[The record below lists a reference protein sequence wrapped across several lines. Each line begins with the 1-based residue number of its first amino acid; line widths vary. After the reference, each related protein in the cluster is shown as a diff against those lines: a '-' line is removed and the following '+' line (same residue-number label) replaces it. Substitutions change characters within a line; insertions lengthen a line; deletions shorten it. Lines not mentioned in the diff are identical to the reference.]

1 MLPKL
6 FPNFRGFRRFSA
18 NVDSIRV
25 SLRCVDV
32 STIDSSTSDVSSDNR
47 SVSDVNLSDFD
58 ASSSSCCGDDDGDS
72 LGRES
77 RSVCDGNVSDFDVS
91 SSNCCGDDDVNLRIE
106 RRVEEPALI
115 RLKKERNADR
125 LFQLFKENARNR
137 VVVENRYAFEDT
149 VSRLAGAG
157 RYDYIENLLEDQ
169 KSLPQGRREGFMI
182 RIIML
187 YGRAGMVKQA
197 VDTFYNMHLFRCKRT
212 VKSFNATLKV
222 LAQGRDLEAV
232 RSFIKEAPCEFGVE
246 LDVISM
252 NIVVSAFCRMGVL
265 DKAYLV
271 MSEMEKEGIKPDVVT
286 FTTLISAFYK
296 CGQWEIGNG
305 LWNLM
310 VRKGSCPNVATFNAR
325 IQFLVS
331 RGRAWSAN
339 DLLLLMEKKG
349 IPPDEITYNLVI
361 KGFFE
366 AGYLDMAR
374 RVYSALHG
382 RGGKANLQIY
392 QTMVHHLCKA
402 GYFEPAYDMCK
413 ECLKKNWTINV
424 GTIYALLKG
433 LKSVG
438 RVHNAWMIIGLAE
451 KRRPPF
457 PAMQLDAFKSI
468 LGKS

>member
-1 MLPKL
+1 MLLKFFL
-6 FPNFRGFRRFSA
+6 NLRSFRRFSA
-18 NVDSIRV
+18 SANSVTSLLSCVDSSAINS
-25 SLRCVDV
+25 SLNDISRENQSHFDV
-32 STIDSSTSDVSSDNR
+32 CSSNFGGE
-47 SVSDVNLSDFD
+47 DVNGGDNDCLS
-58 ASSSSCCGDDDGDS
+58 C
-72 LGRES
+72 
-77 RSVCDGNVSDFDVS
+77 
-91 SSNCCGDDDVNLRIE
+91 DDDVKLRVKP
-106 RRVEEPALI
+106 RLDEPALI
-115 RLKKERNADR
+115 KLKNERNPDR

-157 RYDYIENLLEDQ
+157 RYDYIEDLLEDQ
-169 KSLPQGRREGFMI
+169 KALPQGRREGFI
-182 RIIML
+182 VRIIML

-212 VKSFNATLKV
+212 VKSLNATLKV
-222 LAQGRDLEAV
+222 LTQARDLEAIS
-232 RSFIKEAPCEFGVE
+232 SFLKEAPCEFGVE

-271 MSEMEKEGIKPDVVT
+271 TVEMEKQGIKPDVVT

-296 CGQWEIGNG
+296 CGRWEIGNG

-310 VRKGSCPNVATFNAR
+310 VFKGCFPNVATFNAR

-339 DLLLLMEKKG
+339 DLLLLMEKLG

-366 AGYLDMAR
+366 AGFLDMAM

-382 RGGKANLQIY
+382 RGCKANLQIY
-392 QTMVHHLCKA
+392 QTMVHYLCKA
-402 GYFEPAYDMCK
+402 GHFDSAYNMCK

-424 GTIYALLKG
+424 GTICVLLKG

-438 RVHNAWMIIGLAE
+438 SVHNAWMIIGLVE

-457 PAMQLDAFKSI
+457 PVTQLDAFKSI
-468 LGKS
+468 LGKR